1 MKKEYIQPCI
11 AVVNVSMEGFM
22 QDCLSSWQVNG
33 NGEASAG
40 GGKVLETNPES
51 GGDFLPAK
59 ERRSLWD

>member
-22 QDCLSSWQVNG
+22 QDFLSWKVNG
-33 NGEASAG
+33 DGGG

-51 GGDFLPAK
+51 EGDFLPAK